1 MTRKKW
7 RKKMIAMVCRINE
20 KTGNKITGETLRYY
34 RDKTLKDMP
43 AMHSYA
49 ESWALMDPVRRH
61 VGM

>member
-7 RKKMIAMVCRINE
+7 KKKMIALVCRVNE
-20 KTGNKITGETLRYY
+20 QTGNKITGAVLRYY
-34 RDKTLKDMP
+34 RDATLKDMP

-49 ESWALMDPVRRH
+49 ESWAFMEPVRRC